1 MREKLKDKDR
11 LNHILESI
19 DNIFEFIK
27 NHLKNIKKI
36 KFYSLQLL
44 RTLK

>member
-27 NHLKNIKKI
+27 DKSFEEYKKDKI
-36 KFYSLQLL
+36 LQFAII
-44 RTLK
+44 